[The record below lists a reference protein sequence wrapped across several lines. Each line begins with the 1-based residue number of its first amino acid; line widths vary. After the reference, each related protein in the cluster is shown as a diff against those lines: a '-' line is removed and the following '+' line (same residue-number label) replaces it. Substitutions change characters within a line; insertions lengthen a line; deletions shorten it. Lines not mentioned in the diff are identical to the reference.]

1 MAKNKTWSSWKNSL
15 QLRLTLGYAL
25 LIAVLLLLMN
35 TYPLLMSQNLMF
47 RSQQTALENQALLI
61 ANSLTTADSLTPETV
76 EQALGPLDELDV

>member
-35 TYPLLMSQNLMF
+35 TYPLLDRKS
-47 RSQQTALENQALLI
+47 
-61 ANSLTTADSLTPETV
+61 V
-76 EQALGPLDELDV
+76 V